1 MQTGKNVTCNTD
13 LLKKARSLQ
22 QEHNHVQ
29 ISDANCIRHLGGVF
43 RTAPLH
49 VFQLRST
56 SFSQTVLALCTLFE
70 EK

>member
-13 LLKKARSLQ
+13 LMKKARSLEK
-22 QEHNHVQ
+22 EHNHVQ

-49 VFQLRST
+49 VFQLRSMF
-56 SFSQTVLALCTLFE
+56 FSQTVSAPRTLLE